1 MPAVPERALEPIPTW
16 EQLARLPDEAIDVA
30 VGAALVAKDQYDA
43 LDVREVLGELDR
55 LSAPLASAGLERL
68 GPRGQVEAV
77 SDRFRE
83 LGFRG
88 NVDDYYDPKNS
99 FLPDVLERR
108 LGIPITLTVVWCE
121 LAKRAGVCARGVG
134 FPGHFLARVDDR
146 RATSTSAPIIVD
158 PFEGGRVVD
167 DPAAREL
174 LRRALGEGP
183 ELHPSLFAPSSAR
196 ALLVRMLGNL
206 KAIWASRGDHA
217 RAFVAVDR
225 IVTLVPDSARD
236 LRERAA
242 IALRLGATDLA
253 RGDLARVLALEP
265 QAPDV
270 PSIKERLAH
279 LAARA
284 RGAKKAA
291 VLN

>member
-1 MPAVPERALEPIPTW
+1 MSPLSESTRERLPTW
-16 EQLARLPDEAIDVA
+16 GELARMPDEAIDVGL
-30 VGAALVAKDQYDA
+30 GAALVARDQYDA
-43 LDVREVLGELDR
+43 LDVREVLRELDQ
-55 LSAPLASAGLERL
+55 LAAPLASAGLDRL
-68 GPRGQVEAV
+68 APHRQVEAV
-77 SDRFRE
+77 SERFRE

-108 LGIPITLTVVWCE
+108 LGIPITLTVIWCE
-121 LAKRAGVCARGVG
+121 LARRAGVVARGVG

-146 RATSTSAPIIVD
+146 RPTGASAPVIVD
-158 PFEGGRVVD
+158 PFEGGRVVEE
-167 DPAAREL
+167 PAAREL

-183 ELHPSLFAPSSAR
+183 ELHPSLFAPASAR

-217 RAFVAVDR
+217 RAFVAIDR
-225 IVTLVPDSARD
+225 IVTLVPDSPRD

-242 IALRLGATDLA
+242 IALRLGAIELA
-253 RGDLARVLALEP
+253 RGDLARVLELEP

-270 PSIKERLAH
+270 PIIKERLSRLAGAQ
-279 LAARA
+279 AAR
-284 RGAKKAA
+284 KPA